1 MNLNPFLD
9 PARQEELYGHASRL
23 AGRSNALMR
32 ARTVGQA
39 VPDTIV
45 QLART
50 HRAQGSPERLRFVV
64 DIGCGRGTSSRVLAE
79 QLHPER
85 LVGIDAAPALVAE
98 ARKRVG
104 RVPGVQVGFLQGDF
118 HRMPM
123 PGGSCDLA
131 VAAFCLYHSTY
142 PEQAIAEIA
151 RVLAPDGVAILVTK
165 AFDSY
170 SEMDALVAAAGLD
183 PRAEQHESL
192 YISAHGGNLA
202 DLAKPSLNVITT
214 EHEEHRFTFDG
225 HDHAAEYLATNP
237 KYDLTPGLYGNPD
250 AMAATLHEF
259 LPDAP
264 ITTSSVITYVVA
276 RPRGGRT

>member
-9 PARQEELYGHASRL
+9 PGRQEDLYGHASRL
-23 AGRSNALMR
+23 ARRSNALMR
-32 ARTVGQA
+32 ARTAGRP

-45 QLART
+45 HLARS
-50 HRAQGSPERLRFVV
+50 HRAQGSERLCLVL

-85 LVGIDAAPALVAE
+85 LVGIDAAPALVAD

-104 RVPGVQVGFLQGDF
+104 RVPGVQVGFLKGDF
-118 HRMPM
+118 HRIPM
-123 PGGSCDLA
+123 PDGSCDLA
-131 VAAFCLYHSTY
+131 VAAFCLYHSTH

-165 AFDSY
+165 ALDSY
-170 SEMDALVAAAGLD
+170 REMDALVAAAGLD

-192 YISAHGGNLA
+192 YVSAHGGNLA

-225 HDHAAEYLATNP
+225 HEHVAEYVATNP
-237 KYDLTPGLYGNPD
+237 KYDLAPGLYGKPG
-250 AMAATLHEF
+250 ALAAALHEL

-264 ITTSSVITYVVA
+264 IATSSVITYVVA
-276 RPRGGRT
+276 RHRGDWT

>member
-1 MNLNPFLD
+1 M
-9 PARQEELYGHASRL
+9 
-23 AGRSNALMR
+23 
-32 ARTVGQA
+32 
-39 VPDTIV
+39 PD
-45 QLART
+45 
-50 HRAQGSPERLRFVV
+50 
-64 DIGCGRGTSSRVLAE
+64 
-79 QLHPER
+79 
-85 LVGIDAAPALVAE
+85 
-98 ARKRVG
+98 
-104 RVPGVQVGFLQGDF
+104 
-118 HRMPM
+118 
-123 PGGSCDLA
+123 GSCDLA
-131 VAAFCLYHSTY
+131 VAAFCLYHSTR
-142 PEQAIAEIA
+142 PGQAIAEIA

-165 AFDSY
+165 ALDSY
-170 SEMDALVAAAGLD
+170 REMDSLVAAAGLD

-237 KYDLTPGLYGNPD
+237 KYDLAPDLYGKPD
-250 AMAATLHEF
+250 ALAATLHEL